1 VNIDGAWHDVNVAR
15 LGDSPRYVLMLGDR
29 VLEVLVEED
38 VRGFNLQIGGATF
51 EVETVRSRGRPRD
64 PGAVRIENGRWT
76 LMAPLTG
83 VVMEIR
89 IKAGD
94 SVEQDDVV
102 LIIEAM
108 KMLNE
113 LRARVTGEVEA
124 VHVAERDRVEIGTP
138 LLEIRVTDTEAAAE
152 PQ

>member
-1 VNIDGAWHDVNVAR
+1 
-15 LGDSPRYVLMLGDR
+15 MLGDR

-38 VRGFNLQIGGATF
+38 ARGFNLQIGGATY
-51 EVETVRSRGRPRD
+51 EVETVRSRARSRD

-76 LMAPLTG
+76 LNTPLTG

-89 IKAGD
+89 VKPGD
-94 SVEQDDVV
+94 NVAQGDVT

-113 LRARVTGEVEA
+113 LRSRVSGEVVA
-124 VHVAERDRVEIGTP
+124 VHVAERDRVEIGAP
-138 LLEIRVTDTEAAAE
+138 LLEVRVTDTEAAAE